1 MDLHVGTA
9 DIFIA
14 KAEDFTDTK
23 TAAVH
28 QNDHDLRFEVI
39 DGIDERSNFIP
50 GRNERDIL
58 IKLSERKLGRIPRL
72 VKDIDGEEAKLR
84 NDSVDGAIREVTIPL
99 DPVDEI
105 PLLLP
110 CDLRW
115 AFAEMFGYVVEICGH
130 ISCVGFDSVLRQT
143 TKGDHVLIAFKIIH
157 KGFLLKNK
165 VIAVIDAEHSVTEGP
180 RKKKEYC

>member
-1 MDLHVGTA
+1 MV
-9 DIFIA
+9 
-14 KAEDFTDTK
+14 
-23 TAAVH
+23 
-28 QNDHDLRFEVI
+28 
-39 DGIDERSNFIP
+39 
-50 GRNERDIL
+50 
-58 IKLSERKLGRIPRL
+58 KLSEWKLGRIPWL

-84 NDSVDGAIREVTIPL
+84 NDGVDGPIREVTIAL

-110 CDLRW
+110 SDLRR
-115 AFAEMFGYVVEICGH
+115 AYTEMFRDVVEVCGH
-130 ISCVGFDSVLRQT
+130 ISCVGFDSILRQT
-143 TKGDHVLIAFKIIH
+143 AKCDHILITFKIIH